1 MSTTTVKTTGQV
13 VSEFESYM
21 RQHDNSYAAWYV
33 GVAYKPKERLF
44 NDHNVAENGD
54 AWIYQDCGTDTAAR
68 AVEEYFLKRGCD
80 GGPGGGDYNS
90 RYVYAYKKT
99 WRTNP

>member
-1 MSTTTVKTTGQV
+1 MVTTAVKSTGQI
-13 VSEFESYM
+13 VSEIESYM
-21 RQHDNSYAAWYV
+21 RQHGGVFSDWYV
-33 GVAYKPKERLF
+33 GVASDARTRLF

-54 AWIYQDCGTDTAAR
+54 AWVFRDCGTDTASR

-80 GGPGGGDYNS
+80 GGPGGGDYTS

-99 WRTNP
+99 WRTRQ